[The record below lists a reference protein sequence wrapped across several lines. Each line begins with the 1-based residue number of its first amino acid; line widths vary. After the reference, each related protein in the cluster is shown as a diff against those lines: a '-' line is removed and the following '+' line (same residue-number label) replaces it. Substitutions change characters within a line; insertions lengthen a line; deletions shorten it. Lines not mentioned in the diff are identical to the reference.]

1 MHKKVKTKLISASI
15 LGVSLT
21 GVSSLAVACSNP
33 VQEAKDNALNELKV
47 DKIYD
52 FVTPEAKEETTKL
65 IAGAAS
71 VTKVDQYLSELKA
84 KATSLQAKAS
94 ELTAFVKENT
104 FKVFNQQLDSSIDL
118 NINSLAKY
126 QAAVNG
132 LLVWYK
138 NIIKQDLLSNKYLSS
153 EIKEKLQTNS
163 DKTIDIKP
171 LFDIYN
177 QYKEESTN
185 AFNKLLADKQASYI
199 VELNKLQKRLSKQ
212 QYDDF
217 ITQIKSQNKLESE
230 PYNAILQA
238 AKEANFNN
246 LRNEI
251 IEFIKNNQAREFTA
265 ALRDSLD
272 NKVKAIVQYSA
283 ENLATLEKLQQEA
296 QASVAN
302 QLFEIYSNEINEHFT
317 SYSNEM
323 KQRLLTQL
331 EQMKDNYNEIE
342 EFQNVMQ
349 EARNINSLYVILNT
363 KEKFPCLSEQDIVEF
378 KSEILKRS
386 LVTEE
391 QLQQILDLI
400 QAKDFA
406 RYQEWAKKQVSNSF
420 EYISANNITKY
431 IGEINQASN
440 SAFVK
445 EVLQTASKD
454 NLAQAKGS
462 LETLINGYDA
472 KINILKTKA
481 LDMLANIAIEPTLE
495 AFNKFSKNQI
505 HLLSEANIFITSKL
519 PNLVFFDQP
528 TVLNLINAINGID
541 LSLDYAQTH
550 AKFEE
555 ILTSYRTK
563 YLQAAKEQLNNY
575 LILNDSKVTPQA
587 KEQLQ
592 QKINQ
597 ELEIKDFIDVLTYY
611 QTVKNDISRAIYD
624 KYLDELTSGFDAL
637 EDNEKAQYKEHLLQ
651 LLNENKI
658 DEFATYLLTT
668 VQPQNQI
675 NEATTNNLKM
685 QYKAEIEAYDYLKVV
700 NPAKIT
706 EYVAKIEDP
715 KLIKP
720 SMVQQAMQAVETSYF
735 NNYAPFAKGNVTI
748 EMNQATFTISNGILI
763 RVDNLQPGDYVL
775 PQVWKVEAD
784 AFDNTYKSASSN
796 YSFAFPNL
804 REVNGTPFKF
814 NGLKSINLGHID
826 IIPANAFKDVTS
838 LSTIIAPEV
847 TQVYNNAFDNTRIVT
862 LVAPKLKTIG
872 SKAFANNPNLS
883 SVQFNSVTSLPNDVF
898 ANDTGLRSAS
908 FASLRTISAGES
920 NTSLFDNN
928 IALTNL
934 TLPVLENIPDGL
946 FANNKVL
953 RTLVLP
959 EVKTIGE
966 NAFKNSSISNLT
978 LSKATAVGAHA
989 FENSALAVISAPEL
1003 ALVGD
1008 KAFYNTQL
1016 VSLNLPKVTTAGK
1029 YAFAGNNLLKSITLQ
1044 ALETIP
1050 VGAFARNKVINDI
1063 TLNSAKTMDNVDSNE
1078 LSAFQ
1083 ELNTLNSLNVPSL
1096 KNISAKAFYNSQSNL
1111 TISAAS
1117 LENIGERAFQEAKIK
1132 ALIAPKLKT
1141 IGNYAFKNSTLT
1153 SLDFSNVETIGSGAF
1168 LNSLLTEVVANKVTS
1183 IGEYAFAGSKNLV
1196 NVEMNEV
1203 KALES
1208 GAFAKN
1214 PLLKSISFNN
1224 LLRINDWKVNE
1235 EYGKTSVGAFDT
1247 NKALTTV
1254 SLPKVQYIGV
1264 GAFDACENLTNVD
1277 IPEALDIREKAFRH
1291 NNIINLVAN
1300 KVTRIDPDPFTQN
1313 DNIQTIEMKA
1323 LVKLPAEAFRGM
1335 KKITSAKFEALE
1347 TITSGSNEV
1356 GAFSAASDLA
1366 TFEAPKLK
1374 SLGSYAFYK
1383 NKNITEYNFPV
1394 LETIGDY
1401 ALANTAIKNLPS
1413 TKLITLGNYAL
1424 ANTSIKEINLEN
1436 TETIKS
1442 GALSNTKISELN
1454 APKLKQINTNSLT
1467 NVALRKVNVGL
1478 SSLRE
1483 RETFISSK
1491 DTLEEF
1497 TANNMLSIDT
1507 NSNDGAFENFS
1518 KLDKVVT
1525 PKLERIGNFTFAGTP
1540 LKTFDFSKINHIGNS
1555 AFESTQLKGELNLPS
1570 VTTIGSRAFANSK
1583 ISGKVTANMLAELGD
1598 NAFTK
1603 TNISEVEMNLLKVL
1617 QSMSFDGLP
1626 SLKKATFNKLKTI
1639 NNGGTGEYNTYG
1651 AFFASGIEE
1660 FNAPEL
1666 ISIGTS
1672 AFASTKQLKQFNSSK
1687 VQTVGDSA
1695 FGSSGLSD
1703 FDFTNV
1709 ITIGAF
1715 AFSSSL
1721 LSGELNLPNVTTIGS
1736 KAFANS
1742 KISGK
1747 VTANML
1753 VELGDN
1759 AFTNTNISEVEMNL
1773 LNVLQSMSFDRL
1785 PSLKKA
1791 TFNKL
1796 KTINNGGTGE
1806 YNTYGAFFASGI
1818 EEFNAP
1824 ELISIGTSAFASTK
1838 QLKQFNSSKV
1848 QTVGDSAFGS
1858 SGLSDFDFTNVIT
1871 IGAFAFSS
1879 SLLSGELN
1887 LPNVTTIGSKA
1898 FANSKISGKVTAN
1911 SLTTLSDDVFSRTKI
1926 SEVEMNEMESLGESS
1941 FSSLQTLKKATFN
1954 KLKTI
1959 TNGQHLSFVGTY
1971 GAFYGSGIDD
1981 FTAPKLEFIG
1991 TYAFGNLHKVDKVLL
2006 KVPDNVQIAQNAF
2019 DSKEKYQIAG

>member
-1 MHKKVKTKLISASI
+1 MQRKVKTKLLSASI
-15 LGVSLT
+15 LGASLA

-52 FVTPEAKEETTKL
+52 FVTPQAKEETTKL
-65 IAGAAS
+65 LMGAAS

-84 KATSLQAKAS
+84 KATSLQTQAN

-118 NINSLAKY
+118 NIDSLAKY
-126 QAAVNG
+126 QAAING
-132 LLVWYK
+132 LLTWYK
-138 NIIKQDLLSNKYLSS
+138 NIIKQDLASNKYLSS
-153 EIKEKLQTNS
+153 EIKEQLQANS
-163 DKTIDIKP
+163 DKTMDIKP

-199 VELNKLQKRLSKQ
+199 AEIDKLEKRLSKQ
-212 QYDDF
+212 QYDEF
-217 ITQIKSQNKLESE
+217 VAQIKSQSQLEAA
-230 PYNAILQA
+230 PYDAILQA

-265 ALRDSLD
+265 TLRDSLD
-272 NKVKAIVQYSA
+272 NKVKAISQYSA

-302 QLFEIYSNEINEHFT
+302 QLFEIYSKEINEHFT
-317 SYSNEM
+317 SYSDEM
-323 KQRLLTQL
+323 KQRLLAQL
-331 EQMKDNYNEIE
+331 DQMKNNYTEIE

-349 EARNINSLYVILNT
+349 EARNINSLYTILDT
-363 KEKFPCLSEQDIVEF
+363 KEKFPYLNEQDIVEF
-378 KSEILKRS
+378 KSEILKRA

-391 QLQQILDLI
+391 QLQQMLDLI

-406 RYQEWAKKQVSNSF
+406 RYQEWAKNQVSNSF

-431 IGEINQASN
+431 IGEIDQASN
-440 SAFVK
+440 NAFVK

-454 NLAQAKGS
+454 NLAQARGS
-462 LETLINGYDA
+462 LEALINGYDN

-505 HLLSEANIFITSKL
+505 HLLSEANIFVTSKL

-541 LSLDYAQTH
+541 LSLDYASTH
-550 AKFEE
+550 AKLEE
-555 ILTSYRTK
+555 ILTSYRAK

-575 LILNDSKVTPQA
+575 LVLNDSKVTLQA

-597 ELEIKDFIDVLTYY
+597 EFEVKDFVDVLTYY

-637 EDNEKAQYKEHLLQ
+637 EDSEKAQYKEHLLQ

-675 NEATTNNLKM
+675 NEATVNNLKM

-720 SMVQQAMQAVETSYF
+720 SMVQQAMQAVEANYF

-748 EMNQATFTISNGILI
+748 EMNQTTFTISNGVLI
-763 RVDNLQPGDYVL
+763 SVKNLQPGDYVL

-784 AFDNTYKSASSN
+784 AFDNTYKSASYN

-826 IIPANAFKDVTS
+826 TIPANAFKDVTS

-872 SKAFANNPNLS
+872 SKAFANNPSLS

-898 ANDTGLRSAS
+898 ANDTGLRSVS
-908 FASLRTISAGES
+908 LASLKTISAGAS

-934 TLPVLENIPDGL
+934 VLPVLENIPDGL
-946 FANNKVL
+946 FANSKAL
-953 RTLVLP
+953 KTLALP

-966 NAFKNSSISNLT
+966 NAFKNSSVANLT
-978 LSKATAVGAHA
+978 LGKATTVGPHA

-1003 ALVGD
+1003 TLVGD
-1008 KAFYNTQL
+1008 QAFWNTQL

-1050 VGAFARNKVINDI
+1050 AGAFARNKVINDI
-1063 TLNSAKTMDNVDSNE
+1063 TLNSAQTMDNVASDDLN
-1078 LSAFQ
+1078 AFQ
-1083 ELNTLNSLNVPSL
+1083 ELNTLTTLNVPSL
-1096 KNISAKAFYNSQSNL
+1096 KNIAAKAFYNSQSNL
-1111 TISAAS
+1111 TIAAAN

-1141 IGNYAFKNSTLT
+1141 IGNYAFKNSALT
-1153 SLDFSNVETIGSGAF
+1153 SLDFSNVETIGTGAF
-1168 LNSLLTEVVANKVTS
+1168 INSLLTEVVANKVTS
-1183 IGEYAFAGSKNLV
+1183 IGEYAFTDSKNLV
-1196 NVEMNEV
+1196 NVEMNQVET
-1203 KALES
+1203 LES
-1208 GAFAKN
+1208 GTFAKN

-1247 NKALTTV
+1247 NKALTTI
-1254 SLPKVQYIGV
+1254 SLPKVQYIGN
-1264 GAFDACENLTNVD
+1264 GAFDLCENLTNVD

-1300 KVTRIDPDPFTQN
+1300 KVTRIDPDSFIQN
-1313 DNIQTIEMKA
+1313 DNLQTIEMKA
-1323 LVKLPAEAFRGM
+1323 LIKLPYENFAGM
-1335 KKITSAKFEALE
+1335 KKITSAKFRALE
-1347 TITSGSNEV
+1347 TITSPSEGSQV

-1366 TFEAPKLK
+1366 TFEAPGLK
-1374 SLGSYAFYK
+1374 SLGSYAFFK

-1394 LETIGDY
+1394 LETIGNY

-1413 TKLITLGNYAL
+1413 TKLVTLGNYAL
-1424 ANTSIKEINLEN
+1424 ANTSINEINLEN
-1436 TETIKS
+1436 TETINS
-1442 GALSNTKISELN
+1442 GALSNTKITQLN
-1454 APKLKQINTNSLT
+1454 APKLHEISNDALK
-1467 NVALRKVNVGL
+1467 NVALTKVNIGVEKINSYYL
-1478 SSLRE
+1478 FSDSR
-1483 RETFISSK
+1483 

-1497 TANNMLSIDT
+1497 VSDNIISIDT
-1507 NSNDGAFENFS
+1507 NSDNGAFENFS
-1518 KLDKVVT
+1518 KLSKVVT
-1525 PKLERIGNFTFAGTP
+1525 PKLERIGISTFRGTP

-1555 AFESTQLKGELNLPS
+1555 AFESTQLKGELDLPN
-1570 VTTIGSRAFANSK
+1570 VTKIGSKAFANSK
-1583 ISGKVTANMLAELGD
+1583 VFGKVTANMLAELGD

-1617 QSMSFDGLP
+1617 QSMSFDRLP

-1639 NNGGTGEYNTYG
+1639 NNGGTGDYNTYG

-1687 VQTVGDSA
+1687 VKTVGNSA
-1695 FGSSGLSD
+1695 FESSGLSD

-1709 ITIGAF
+1709 ITIDG
-1715 AFSSSL
+1715 
-1721 LSGELNLPNVTTIGS
+1721 
-1736 KAFANS
+1736 
-1742 KISGK
+1742 
-1747 VTANML
+1747 
-1753 VELGDN
+1753 
-1759 AFTNTNISEVEMNL
+1759 
-1773 LNVLQSMSFDRL
+1773 
-1785 PSLKKA
+1785 
-1791 TFNKL
+1791 
-1796 KTINNGGTGE
+1796 
-1806 YNTYGAFFASGI
+1806 
-1818 EEFNAP
+1818 
-1824 ELISIGTSAFASTK
+1824 
-1838 QLKQFNSSKV
+1838 
-1848 QTVGDSAFGS
+1848 
-1858 SGLSDFDFTNVIT
+1858 
-1871 IGAFAFSS
+1871 FAFSS

-1926 SEVEMNEMESLGESS
+1926 SEVEMNELESLREDS

-1959 TNGQHLSFVGTY
+1959 NNGQHLSFVGTY

-1991 TYAFGNLHKVDKVLL
+1991 AYAFGNLHKVDKVLL
-2006 KVPDNVQIAQNAF
+2006 KVPDNVEIAQNAF

>member
-1 MHKKVKTKLISASI
+1 MQRKVKTKLLSASI
-15 LGVSLT
+15 LGASLA

-52 FVTPEAKEETTKL
+52 FVTPQAKEETTKL
-65 IAGAAS
+65 LMGAAS

-84 KATSLQAKAS
+84 KATSLQTQAN

-118 NINSLAKY
+118 NIDSLAKY
-126 QAAVNG
+126 QAAING
-132 LLVWYK
+132 LLTWYK
-138 NIIKQDLLSNKYLSS
+138 NIIKQDLASNKYLSS
-153 EIKEKLQTNS
+153 EIKEQLQANS
-163 DKTIDIKP
+163 DKTMDIKP
-171 LFDIYN
+171 LFNIYN

-199 VELNKLQKRLSKQ
+199 AEIDKLEKRLSKQ
-212 QYDDF
+212 QYDEF
-217 ITQIKSQNKLESE
+217 VAQIKSQSQLEAA
-230 PYNAILQA
+230 PYDAILQA

-265 ALRDSLD
+265 TLRDSLD
-272 NKVKAIVQYSA
+272 NKVKAISQYSA

-302 QLFEIYSNEINEHFT
+302 QLFEIYSKEINEHFT

-323 KQRLLTQL
+323 KQRLLAQL
-331 EQMKDNYNEIE
+331 DQMKNNYTEIE

-349 EARNINSLYVILNT
+349 EARNINSLYTILDT
-363 KEKFPCLSEQDIVEF
+363 KEKFPYLNEQDIVEF
-378 KSEILKRS
+378 KSEILKRA

-391 QLQQILDLI
+391 QLQQMLDLI

-406 RYQEWAKKQVSNSF
+406 RYQEWAKNQVSNSF

-431 IGEINQASN
+431 IGEIDQASN
-440 SAFVK
+440 NAFVK

-454 NLAQAKGS
+454 NLAQARGS
-462 LETLINGYDA
+462 LETLINGYDN

-505 HLLSEANIFITSKL
+505 HLLSEANIFVTSKL

-541 LSLDYAQTH
+541 LSLDYASTH
-550 AKFEE
+550 AKLEE
-555 ILTSYRTK
+555 ILTSYRAK

-575 LILNDSKVTPQA
+575 LVLNDSKVTLQA

-597 ELEIKDFIDVLTYY
+597 ELEVKDFVDVLTYY

-637 EDNEKAQYKEHLLQ
+637 EDSEKAQYKEHLLQ

-675 NEATTNNLKM
+675 NEATVNNLKM

-720 SMVQQAMQAVETSYF
+720 SMVQQAMQAVEANYF

-748 EMNQATFTISNGILI
+748 EMNQTTFTISNGVLI
-763 RVDNLQPGDYVL
+763 SVKNLQPGDYVL

-784 AFDNTYKSASSN
+784 AFDNTYKSASYN

-826 IIPANAFKDVTS
+826 TIPANAFKDVTS

-872 SKAFANNPNLS
+872 SKAFANNPSLS

-898 ANDTGLRSAS
+898 ANDTGLRSVS
-908 FASLRTISAGES
+908 LASLKTISAGAS

-934 TLPVLENIPDGL
+934 VLPVLENIPDGL
-946 FANNKVL
+946 FANSKAL
-953 RTLVLP
+953 KTLALP

-966 NAFKNSSISNLT
+966 NAFKNSSVANLT
-978 LSKATAVGAHA
+978 LGKATTVGPHA

-1003 ALVGD
+1003 TLVGD
-1008 KAFYNTQL
+1008 QAFWNTQL

-1044 ALETIP
+1044 VLETIP
-1050 VGAFARNKVINDI
+1050 AGAFARNKVINDI
-1063 TLNSAKTMDNVDSNE
+1063 TLNSAQTMDNVASDDLN
-1078 LSAFQ
+1078 AFQ
-1083 ELNTLNSLNVPSL
+1083 ELNTLTALNVPSL
-1096 KNISAKAFYNSQSNL
+1096 KNIAAKAFYNSQSNL
-1111 TISAAS
+1111 TIAAAN

-1141 IGNYAFKNSTLT
+1141 IGNYAFKNSALT
-1153 SLDFSNVETIGSGAF
+1153 SLDFSNVETIGTGAF
-1168 LNSLLTEVVANKVTS
+1168 INSLLTEVVANKVTS
-1183 IGEYAFAGSKNLV
+1183 IGEYAFTDSKNLV
-1196 NVEMNEV
+1196 NVEMNNVET
-1203 KALES
+1203 LES
-1208 GAFAKN
+1208 GTFAKN

-1247 NKALTTV
+1247 NKALTTI
-1254 SLPKVQYIGV
+1254 SLPKVQYIGA
-1264 GAFDACENLTNVD
+1264 GAFDLCENLTNVD

-1300 KVTRIDPDPFTQN
+1300 KVTRIEPDTFIQN
-1313 DNIQTIEMKA
+1313 DNLQTIEMKA
-1323 LVKLPAEAFRGM
+1323 LIKLPYENFAGM
-1335 KKITSAKFEALE
+1335 KKITSAKFRALE
-1347 TITSGSNEV
+1347 TITSPSEGSQV
-1356 GAFSAASDLA
+1356 GAFSAAVDLA
-1366 TFEAPKLK
+1366 TFEAPGLK

-1394 LETIGDY
+1394 LETIGNY

-1413 TKLITLGNYAL
+1413 TKLVTLGNYAL
-1424 ANTSIKEINLEN
+1424 ANTSINEINLEN
-1436 TETIKS
+1436 TETINS
-1442 GALSNTKISELN
+1442 GALSNTKITQLN
-1454 APKLKQINTNSLT
+1454 APKLHEISNDALK
-1467 NVALRKVNVGL
+1467 NVALTKVNIGIEKINSYYL
-1478 SSLRE
+1478 FSDSR
-1483 RETFISSK
+1483 

-1497 TANNMLSIDT
+1497 VSDNIISIDT
-1507 NSNDGAFENFS
+1507 NSDNGAFENFS
-1518 KLDKVVT
+1518 KLSKVVT
-1525 PKLERIGNFTFAGTP
+1525 PKLERIGNSTFRGTP

-1555 AFESTQLKGELNLPS
+1555 AFESTQLKGELDLPN
-1570 VTTIGSRAFANSK
+1570 VTKIGSKAFANSK
-1583 ISGKVTANMLAELGD
+1583 VFGKVTANMLAELGD

-1617 QSMSFDGLP
+1617 QSMSFDRLP

-1639 NNGGTGEYNTYG
+1639 NNGGTGDYNTYG

-1687 VQTVGDSA
+1687 VQTVGNSA
-1695 FGSSGLSD
+1695 FKSSGLSD

-1709 ITIGAF
+1709 ITIDG
-1715 AFSSSL
+1715 
-1721 LSGELNLPNVTTIGS
+1721 
-1736 KAFANS
+1736 
-1742 KISGK
+1742 
-1747 VTANML
+1747 
-1753 VELGDN
+1753 
-1759 AFTNTNISEVEMNL
+1759 
-1773 LNVLQSMSFDRL
+1773 
-1785 PSLKKA
+1785 
-1791 TFNKL
+1791 
-1796 KTINNGGTGE
+1796 
-1806 YNTYGAFFASGI
+1806 
-1818 EEFNAP
+1818 
-1824 ELISIGTSAFASTK
+1824 
-1838 QLKQFNSSKV
+1838 
-1848 QTVGDSAFGS
+1848 
-1858 SGLSDFDFTNVIT
+1858 
-1871 IGAFAFSS
+1871 FAFSS

-1926 SEVEMNEMESLGESS
+1926 SEVEMNEMESLREDS

-1959 TNGQHLSFVGTY
+1959 NNGQHLSFVGTY

-1991 TYAFGNLHKVDKVLL
+1991 AYAFGNLHKVDKVLL
-2006 KVPDNVQIAQNAF
+2006 KVPDNVEIAQNAF